1 MPANFSAS
9 FFVFITTY
17 NSVVLAVMI
26 SVIIP
31 TYNEEAA
38 IAGTIHYLK
47 DNSGIAIKEIIVA
60 DGGSLDNTIYSARQA
75 GATVITCTTK
85 GRAAQMNAGAA
96 MATGDILYFLHADTL
111 PPKDFA
117 IQVTQAHK
125 AGYLMGC
132 YRLQFD
138 YHHWFLKANSWFTRF
153 DVNAFRFG
161 DQSLFADKKIFTLS
175 GGFNEKLIMLEDQE
189 IITRLRKHGEFIV
202 TPATVI
208 TSSRKYIRNGIYKTQ
223 AVYFIIYFL
232 YRLGF
237 SQQRLLRLYRKLI
250 VQDKL

>member
-1 MPANFSAS
+1 
-9 FFVFITTY
+9 
-17 NSVVLAVMI
+17 MI

-38 IAGTIHYLK
+38 IANTIQYLK
-47 DNSGIAIKEIIVA
+47 NNSGIAVPEIIVA
-60 DGGSLDNTIYSARQA
+60 DGGSSDNTIVLARKA
-75 GATVITCTTK
+75 GATVIACSAK

-96 MATGDILYFLHADTL
+96 MAIGEIIYFLHADTL
-111 PPKDFA
+111 PPKNFA
-117 IQVTQAHK
+117 IEIAQACK

-138 YHHWFLKANSWFTRF
+138 YNHWFLKANSWFTRF
-153 DVNAFRFG
+153 NVNAFRFG
-161 DQSLFADKKIFTLS
+161 DQSLFVSKKVFELS

-189 IITRLRKHGEFIV
+189 IIGRLRKHGKFV
-202 TPATVI
+202 VMPASVI
-208 TSSRKYIRNGIYKTQ
+208 TSSRKYLKNGIYKTQ
-223 AVYFIIYFL
+223 AAYFIIYFL

-237 SQQRLLRLYRKLI
+237 SQQQLLKLYRKLI